1 MLEDRFHR
9 DGEEAE
15 TMCLAIPG
23 QVVDYVDEPNRLARV
38 DVAGVRRTVSVGLL
52 DVDGSSVVAGDWVLI
67 HVGFALSKIDEEEAH
82 ATLRLLQEMGE
93 AFEQELEDLKASV
106 IE

>member
-1 MLEDRFHR
+1 
-9 DGEEAE
+9 
-15 TMCLAIPG
+15 MCLAIPG
-23 QVVDYVDEPNRLARV
+23 QVVDFVDEPNRLAQV
-38 DVAGVRRTVSVGLL
+38 EVAGVRRTVNVGLL
-52 DVDGSSVVAGDWVLI
+52 DVDGSSVGPGDWVLI
-67 HVGFALSKIDEEEAH
+67 HVGFALSKIDEDEAF